1 MSGLWKLLGAGARR
15 LEAEGGYTLRLLSA
29 RETLEAER
37 ESGELAKNGRE
48 KALCANAC
56 LLARALEKDGVPVF
70 SDGGA
75 VLEGL
80 SARKIGDLARR
91 WSEFDRAENP
101 SVREEERAAALKK
114 VWSTRRKNGCAGV
127 CSRPSACCPVRSGPQ
142 PCWSGITSGAPST

>member
-101 SVREEERAAALKK
+101 SVREEERAAALNPGSRHSGTGPPA
-114 VWSTRRKNGCAGV
+114 VPPLRRPRR
-127 CSRPSACCPVRSGPQ
+127 SPSPQ
-142 PCWSGITSGAPST
+142 PL